1 MFIEN
6 ILYSRQLVNTSAQI
20 FKKNGNDKMK
30 EVLKEQQRSHR

>member
-6 ILYSRQLVNTSAQI
+6 ILYRRQLVNTSTQI
-20 FKKNGNDKMK
+20 FKKNGNERMQ